1 MQFILVRRNMIMIK
15 ATASDYERDD
25 GRNRYVLA
33 TLVADNKDEV
43 IAHGTS
49 GQGVI
54 GLQPND
60 IMTFGSTCLTADG
73 KFGMLD
79 SSDVWQ
85 FR

>member
-1 MQFILVRRNMIMIK
+1 MIK
-15 ATASDYERDD
+15 ATDSQFEKNENGQRQ
-25 GRNRYVLA
+25 VLA

-54 GLQPND
+54 GLQSND

>member
-1 MQFILVRRNMIMIK
+1 MQFIMVRRNMIMIK

-73 KFGMLD
+73 KFGMLNSTD
-79 SSDVWQ
+79 EWK